1 MLLLLVLRVTP
12 WGQVFQEVK
21 CIEPSINKRE
31 EQEEVVRAGLH
42 MAQRFACHCH
52 AQRAKPP
59 PLTTIFFRQD
69 ETYEQ

>member
-31 EQEEVVRAGLH
+31 EQEEVVRAG
-42 MAQRFACHCH
+42 MQMVQRFACSCQ

-59 PLTTIFFRQD
+59 ALTTIFYCQD
-69 ETYEQ
+69 VMYEQ